1 MLLLTPID
9 ANTSC
14 SYTQLTARI
23 TDIVITSTTEVDN
36 TEEIK

>member
-23 TDIVITSTTEVDN
+23 ISIIVTSTTEVGD